1 MLHVGNEGFNLNE
14 SHHHSASSIPPSGP
28 LISCDTHGH
37 EWHPK
42 HERLYWLRPPIIVS
56 PYVPYGTKSRIQNIV
71 YAHPPHDRVKLVIL
85 GNIFAWLKHIHL
97 WEYQDCQLQYRKFHV
112 HAQGF
117 FSIFDRNFV
126 KRLPDK
132 GAKILAFIER
142 IKTTI
147 ETQSHLDETTQL
159 FEKMALKADTARSR
173 PGDREQELLG
183 AIVNPAVS

>member
-1 MLHVGNEGFNLNE
+1 MYMLKAF
-14 SHHHSASSIPPSGP
+14 I
-28 LISCDTHGH
+28 
-37 EWHPK
+37 
-42 HERLYWLRPPIIVS
+42 
-56 PYVPYGTKSRIQNIV
+56 
-71 YAHPPHDRVKLVIL
+71 
-85 GNIFAWLKHIHL
+85 
-97 WEYQDCQLQYRKFHV
+97 
-112 HAQGF
+112 
-117 FSIFDRNFV
+117 SIFDRNFV

-142 IKTTI
+142 IKTSI